1 MYAFPR
7 ISFPEK
13 IIKKAQEANMKPDL
27 YYCLNLIESTGVVT
41 VPGSGFGQKEGTWH
55 IRITNLVTPKEEL
68 VKALKKIEEFNIK
81 FFN

>member
-1 MYAFPR
+1 MYAFPS
-7 ISFPEK
+7 ISFPDK
-13 IIKKAQEANMKPDL
+13 IIQKAKAANMKPDL
-27 YYCLNLIESTGVVT
+27 YYCLNLIENTGVVT